1 MNITSDDMLVIGL
14 TALACLI
21 VLAVERRIQC
31 TPGAI
36 RRREARIL
44 RETPEP
50 PEAPLPAWL
59 RPGRP
64 LTRMEKCDFAG
75 LVEAYHGAD
84 AEPDRWLP

>member
-36 RRREARIL
+36 RRREAHVL
-44 RETPEP
+44 RQAPGPARQEP
-50 PEAPLPAWL
+50 WL
-59 RPGRP
+59 RPGMP